1 MKSIQTLSKFIET
14 LDESEIASFPK
25 IIKSLA
31 IPKEEFYKYATW
43 NQDKYTRN
51 CIIRTPSY
59 ELILLCWENKQET
72 PIHEHGGQKC

>member
-43 NQDKYTRN
+43 N
-51 CIIRTPSY
+51 
-59 ELILLCWENKQET
+59 
-72 PIHEHGGQKC
+72 